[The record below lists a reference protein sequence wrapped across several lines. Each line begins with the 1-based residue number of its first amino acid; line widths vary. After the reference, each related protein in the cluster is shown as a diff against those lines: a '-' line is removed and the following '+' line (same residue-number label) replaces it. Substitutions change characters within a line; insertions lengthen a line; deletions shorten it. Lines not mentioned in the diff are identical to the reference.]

1 MCMSHIQQLDRTG
14 SGWPAANGDVWVLE
28 DHKGTYN
35 PHWDVQDPDG
45 THTPIYPECG
55 KNRKRFR
62 KKCSPSLS

>member
-45 THTPIYPECG
+45 THTTIYPE
-55 KNRKRFR
+55 
-62 KKCSPSLS
+62 